1 MDRFHGK
8 LTTYALFLGCLLS
21 VVSCRHTESSYTT
34 TEPSLTIADRIS
46 NQNIK
51 AFAEDQYGQV
61 WIGTFRGLNK
71 YDGTKFHQYFCV
83 DDSLG
88 LPESNIRSIYR
99 DHRNRLWVATP
110 YGVSIYNGKD
120 GFFRVNIPLKNK
132 NVNKF
137 LEDSHGNMFF
147 FNGFEVYRYDK
158 RKNTIYNQHIG
169 NLDPYYSFSG
179 DAMIDDRDI
188 IWVCTPQQLRGFR
201 SKDFK
206 EVFTLKQD
214 GFYPMYSVGKDRSHI
229 WLYGNGGLR
238 LFDTHARRFVKLAQT
253 LSQLPIANGDIKCI
267 HSYDAHRLLIA
278 TGTKGL
284 LMYDFRN
291 GKLLAEKDNAFP
303 FTTNGI
309 NVCNMFTDS
318 RGNLWLGSD
327 DQGFRIIYK
336 YKDMFNAYEAMSR
349 AVGRQSLK
357 SIATDH
363 NGNVWMV
370 TKHNGLCCYDNHAQ
384 QLRQI
389 SISCQDLDF
398 GKKAATHVFVDK
410 DDHVWV
416 ANTFGVVKCENSD
429 GQLRVIA
436 SYKIFLPMDFAQD
449 HSGNVWV
456 TTAGVNVYRVACNTG
471 EMEQKQL
478 YPKTFVFIPSIIPLG
493 ADKMLVSAFA
503 QPMMEVNTRT
513 MVNREFDVDKKSFEE
528 CIRHNSFIPTK
539 VVQDKNKDLWIG
551 TVSNGLL
558 HYDKK
563 KRHMERIPGLSCS
576 DVSSIEIDRKGN
588 LWISTM
594 NGLDK
599 LNPKTR
605 QVTCYDEADG
615 IGGFQFYDRSSAHL
629 KDGTLIFG
637 GTHGITA
644 FNPERV
650 NTDKHVRLM
659 FQNLKIHNRLVMPEK
674 GAPIEESME
683 TAKEINLG
691 YRHNSFSISFA
702 AIDYSDY
709 KRIHYFYKMEG
720 LDNQWTDAGNNS
732 EAYYSNLPAGCYDF
746 RVKIV
751 ANDSNNAIAERS
763 VKVSVAPMPWNT
775 WWARTL
781 YLCFILGGIYVAKR
795 FRSRVAEEKRLA
807 RKAEEEREQEQRI
820 NRMNMSF
827 FANVSHEFRTP
838 LTMIVGPVEQLADSK
853 SASRHDRQL
862 LGIIDRNV
870 KRMLRLVNQLLDFN
884 KLENDA
890 LRLRVSRMDI
900 ITELRR
906 IMDLFLMNAEEKG
919 IDIEI
924 RGLEGSFL
932 MWLDA
937 DKLEKIINNLMSNA
951 MKFTP
956 RGGRIDVIFDVD
968 SLGDDKQ
975 YVRIIVADTGKGLP
989 NNELENV
996 FKRYYQLNNQSKGTI
1011 NWGTGIGLYYARA
1024 LAGLHHGSLVAGN
1037 RRDEAFR
1044 DILGVKASDGTQS
1057 GAVFTLTL
1065 PAYDKAYDGEERI
1078 KNNIEQSTAFPLCEK
1093 ASPVAEKTEEESE
1106 EEDARPKILV
1116 VDDDTEVVHYLRTL
1130 LSPQYRVVYRFDAES
1145 ALKAAHDEEPNLILS
1160 DVVMPGMSGYE
1171 LCGEI
1176 KQDIRLSHIPVV
1188 LVTAKT
1194 TDEDQVAG
1202 LESGADAYVSKPF
1215 TPKVLLAIINS
1226 QLLNRE
1232 KTKAILANATETD
1245 QVADEMLTPQDRKF
1259 MDELYKV
1266 MEQELPNAELEVN
1279 RVSELM
1285 LMSRT
1290 KLYYKVKGL
1299 TGENPSVFFKTFKL
1313 NRAASL
1319 ITEGKYNI
1327 SEIAFMTGFNTLS
1340 HFSTSF
1346 KKQFGCSPSE
1356 YAKRKY

>member
-1 MDRFHGK
+1 MFHGK
-8 LTTYALFLGCLLS
+8 LTMYALFLGCLLS
-21 VVSCRHTESSYTT
+21 VVSCRHAEPSRTTTESS
-34 TEPSLTIADRIS
+34 LAIADRVS

-83 DDSLG
+83 DDSIG
-88 LPESNIRSIYR
+88 LPESNISSIYR
-99 DHRNRLWVATP
+99 DHRNRLWVATVC
-110 YGVSIYNGKD
+110 GVAIYNEKD
-120 GFFRVNIPLKNK
+120 GFSRVNMPLKNK

-137 LEDSHGNMFF
+137 LEDSHGNMLF
-147 FNGFEVYRYDK
+147 FNGFEIYRYDERRNSIAK
-158 RKNTIYNQHIG
+158 QHIG
-169 NLDPYYSFSG
+169 NLDPWYSFS
-179 DAMIDDRDI
+179 DDVMIDDRDI
-188 IWVCTPQQLRGFR
+188 IWVRTPQKLRGFR

-206 EVFTLKQD
+206 EVFTLKLE
-214 GFYPMYSVGKDRSHI
+214 GFYPMYSVEKDRSHI

-238 LFDTHARRFVKLAQT
+238 LFDTHLRQFVKLPST
-253 LSQLPIANGDIKCI
+253 LAQLPIANGDVKCI

-278 TGTKGL
+278 TGSKGL
-284 LMYDFRN
+284 LMYDSRN

-349 AVGRQSLK
+349 AVGQQSVK

-363 NGNVWMV
+363 NDNVWMV
-370 TKHNGLCCYDNHAQ
+370 TKNNGLCCYDNHAQ

-389 SISCQDLDF
+389 TISCKDLDF
-398 GKKAATHVFVDK
+398 GKNAATHVFVDK
-410 DDHVWV
+410 YDHIWV
-416 ANTFGVVKCENSD
+416 SNIYGVVKCSNND
-429 GQLRVIA
+429 GQLSVIA
-436 SYKIFLPMDFAQD
+436 SYKIFLPMDIAQD
-449 HSGNVWV
+449 YSGNIWV
-456 TTAGVNVYRVACNTG
+456 TTAGIYVYRIACNTG

-493 ADKMLVSAFA
+493 SDKMLVSAFA
-503 QPMMEVNTRT
+503 QPMMEVNTQT

-558 HYDKK
+558 HYDTK

-599 LNPKTR
+599 LTPKTR
-605 QVTCYDEADG
+605 QITCYDEADG

-659 FQNLKIHNRLVMPEK
+659 FQNLRIHNQLVMPQK
-674 GAPIEESME
+674 DAPIEESME
-683 TAKEINLG
+683 TAKQINLG
-691 YRHNSFSISFA
+691 YRQNSFSISFA

-732 EAYYSNLPAGCYDF
+732 EAYYSNLPAGSYRF

-751 ANDSNNAIAERS
+751 ANDSNNTIAERS
-763 VKVSVAPMPWNT
+763 IKVSVAPMPLNT
-775 WWARTL
+775 WWARML
-781 YLCFILGGIYVAKR
+781 YLCLVLGGVYMSIRYR
-795 FRSRVAEEKRLA
+795 NRIAEEKRIA
-807 RKAEEEREQEQRI
+807 RKAEDEREQEQRI
-820 NRMNMSF
+820 NRMNMGF

-838 LTMIVGPVEQLADSK
+838 LTMIAGPVEQLAESK
-853 SASRHDRQL
+853 SITQHDKQL
-862 LGIIDRNV
+862 LEIIGRSV

-884 KLENDA
+884 KLENDT
-890 LRLRVSRMDI
+890 LRLRISRMDI
-900 ITELRR
+900 IAEMRR
-906 IMDLFLMNAEEKG
+906 IMDLFLMNADEKG
-919 IDIEI
+919 IDIECH
-924 RGLEGSFL
+924 GLEGSFL

-937 DKLEKIINNLMSNA
+937 DKLEKIMNNLMSNA

-968 SLGDDKQ
+968 SPIEGNQK
-975 YVRIIVADTGKGLP
+975 VRIIVADTGKGLP
-989 NNELENV
+989 KNELENI

-1024 LAGLHHGSLVAGN
+1024 LAQLHHGSLIATN
-1037 RRDEAFR
+1037 RHDTTWHDA
-1044 DILGVKASDGTQS
+1044 LGVENTDGAS
-1057 GAVFTLTL
+1057 GAVFVLTL
-1065 PAYDKAYDGEERI
+1065 PTSEEAYAEDESIKSDKS
-1078 KNNIEQSTAFPLCEK
+1078 QSSSFPLGGNGLSVGK
-1093 ASPVAEKTEEESE
+1093 KTIDNTSE
-1106 EEDARPKILV
+1106 EAEERPKILV
-1116 VDDDTEVVHYLRTL
+1116 VDDDPEVVHYLRTL

-1145 ALKAAHDEEPNLILS
+1145 ALKAARDEEPSLILS

-1171 LCGEI
+1171 LCHEV

-1194 TDEDQVAG
+1194 TAEDQVAG
-1202 LESGADAYVSKPF
+1202 LESGAEAYVIKPF
-1215 TPKVLLAIINS
+1215 TPKVLLAIISS

-1232 KTKAILANATETD
+1232 KMKTILANATE
-1245 QVADEMLTPQDRKF
+1245 ADKMVEEMLSPQDRQF

-1266 MEQELPNAELEVN
+1266 MEQELSNAELEVN

-1285 LMSRT
+1285 SMSRT